1 MKFNVN
7 RETLHRAAWGIL
19 LTGFCAIAVTV
30 LKGQIVAVA
39 NYYNSLFG
47 LIWWLFIWLA
57 AWLLASI
64 VMLFTGFYWSDSD
77 RGQNDSESVHPL
89 ITDFHFIEDVSPYV
103 GCLGTFLGL
112 YNVFTNLVLDPANI
126 MATVPVLIQ
135 GIGKALLTSVVGVIG
150 YLVAK
155 FLRERIAPK
164 VVARQ
169 HIPQVKGEDILEVEA
184 LIEQPVTDAN
194 I

>member
-1 MKFNVN
+1 MKMNIN
-7 RETLHRAAWGIL
+7 RETLHRAAWGML
-19 LTGFCAIAVTV
+19 LTGFCAIAVTL

-39 NYYNSLFG
+39 NYYNDLFG

-64 VMLFTGFYWSDSD
+64 VMLFTGFYWSDEEHQQRSAD
-77 RGQNDSESVHPL
+77 SVHPL
-89 ITDFHFIEDVSPYV
+89 ITDFHFIEDVSPYI

-135 GIGKALLTSVVGVIG
+135 GIGKALLTSVVGVVG

-155 FLRERIAPK
+155 FFRERIAPK
-164 VVARQ
+164 VLARQ
-169 HIPQVKGEDILEVEA
+169 QAQQADVVELVEVA
-184 LIEQPVTDAN
+184 DQPLPDASV
-194 I
+194 